1 MNTSLYFSFRRR
13 TSYEFTTVLHEKKLP
28 TITRKKTR
36 ILEISHNPTNS
47 ICSQDHKQRTV
58 THTSYANFGTHPAW
72 QRFILPRAR
81 ATARRRR
88 ITATCLNMLEH
99 ASTDDTEG
107 HAWPM
112 SSCISLTGQ
121 ALPGHPFSPTSQL
134 SQFNWRPSA
143 RRTHFFVTFMRF
155 TLIGADPGD

>member
-1 MNTSLYFSFRRR
+1 MSIQSGTCRMINSQVTLYVH
-13 TSYEFTTVLHEKKLP
+13 TKKLAHRQSVTTP
-28 TITRKKTR
+28 HTAFAVR
-36 ILEISHNPTNS
+36 ITNS
-47 ICSQDHKQRTV
+47 KQSPIVLRQFWDSPGLAMIHST
-58 THTSYANFGTHPAW
+58 T
-72 QRFILPRAR
+72 RASDG
-81 ATARRRR
+81 APQENHG
-88 ITATCLNMLEH
+88 NMLQH

-155 TLIGADPGD
+155 TLIGADPGDDDSASS